1 MFVKT
6 NTLLIGKSL
15 VIKKA
20 FFYLYKNKKIRNLS
34 FRKSWNNLSLIGNFE
49 HIIVSGFHF
58 DICKMTKHELDNYIL
73 EYSDYIYGITNK
85 CKKVYLI
92 CTDLNLP
99 YSFSRVVYFYYNLLK
114 KLKKNKKI
122 EVLSFEFVY
131 GIEKKIHE
139 KLKIFILKLLGYKI
153 IHYKNLIKS
162 INKNKFHKKKSIK
175 FYLIKLPR
183 PRFFDR
189 LIRLFIDSILIKSV
203 KKLL

>member
-1 MFVKT
+1 MK
-6 NTLLIGKSL
+6 KS
-15 VIKKA
+15 
-20 FFYLYKNKKIRNLS
+20 
-34 FRKSWNNLSLIGNFE
+34 
-49 HIIVSGFHF
+49 
-58 DICKMTKHELDNYIL
+58 
-73 EYSDYIYGITNK
+73 
-85 CKKVYLI
+85 
-92 CTDLNLP
+92 
-99 YSFSRVVYFYYNLLK
+99 
-114 KLKKNKKI
+114 KKI

-189 LIRLFIDSILIKSV
+189 LIRLFIDSILIKSI
-203 KKLL
+203 KKLS